1 MGTVDVTVAWV
12 PPPNSL
18 LLGMKSLLNSG
29 ESWGS
34 RGWGSLR
41 NNQYKKYF
49 SIFTTSMLS
58 HIGEH

>member
-29 ESWGS
+29 NDQLYFFQTFTPIIS
-34 RGWGSLR
+34 RTPCRSAM
-41 NNQYKKYF
+41 
-49 SIFTTSMLS
+49 T
-58 HIGEH
+58 